1 MSRCEISVLLS
12 MINAVNE
19 PEQQPEPELEAEVEV
34 AAILA
39 ATLPEVGTTSG
50 VISTVC
56 K

>member
-12 MINAVNE
+12 MINAANE
-19 PEQQPEPELEAEVEV
+19 PEQQPEPELEAEVE
-34 AAILA
+34 